1 MIFDMVCVTP
11 HVTPEKP
18 NNTLSMVKLH
28 LRIETDSISHV
39 FQNKESF
46 IILLSNIST
55 KLQSKK

>member
-18 NNTLSMVKLH
+18 NNILSMVKLH

-46 IILLSNIST
+46 IIFA
-55 KLQSKK
+55 